1 MNTLTPNGALHDAL
15 CRGYTSIN
23 ELILH
28 DIKTFNEDHLHAGAK
43 VDLPVLLQKDIDD
56 MDFVAASFVQS
67 KEDVLNIRKVRACEN
82 SRRTP
87 TLPAARNTSVYVFRC
102 WMMLEAT
109 TSVSSPK

>member
-1 MNTLTPNGALHDAL
+1 
-15 CRGYTSIN
+15 
-23 ELILH
+23 
-28 DIKTFNEDHLHAGAK
+28 

-56 MDFVAASFVQS
+56 LQQFAVKHGMDFVAASFVQS

-82 SRRTP
+82 TRRTC
-87 TLPAARNTSVYVFRC
+87 TLPVARNTSVSVFRC